1 MNEYLV
7 IGISTLYL
15 IGLFLVA
22 FYGEKYFAR
31 LSNTGFVYALSL
43 MVYCTAWTFY
53 GSVGRASTVGI
64 EFLAI
69 YIGPL
74 MTIPFWWFVLRK
86 MVRITHTLR
95 ISSIADFISSRY
107 GKDAR
112 LGAIVA
118 LACFVGVIPY
128 IALQLKAISSSIGI
142 ISHTTVFDP
151 SIIIVVLLT
160 GFALLFGARNVDAN
174 QRKPG
179 LISAIAFESV
189 VKLLAFLVLGVYVV
203 YVLFDGVGDVF
214 GSALTIENIGDLY
227 TFETKGGFADWFWV
241 SLISAFAFFLLP
253 RQFQVNSVEAGKEQ
267 HILTAMR
274 VAPVYLLLINLFVV
288 PIAIAGLILMPE
300 ESSDFYVLSL
310 PMLNGQRFIA
320 ILVFL
325 GGFSAATSM
334 ILVST
339 TALSTMM
346 SNYVFI
352 PAVLKAQKEEAS
364 VRTDYHSILLFW
376 RRISIVF
383 IMLLAFVYFKT
394 LIVKDSLVEIGIVS
408 FIAIAQLAP
417 AFFGGLYWKRATR
430 KAAVAGIVSGLVVW
444 FFFLVWPNIE
454 LSLQGIAGFQNEMP
468 GTDFIHFV
476 TTKMGVS
483 TTVAS
488 IVLSL
493 TVNAGFYLFYS
504 FTTEQTAQEVNQAE
518 LFVGIF
524 DYSGSYDSSVAWKG
538 TAYFPD
544 IRSLLNQFIGEER
557 TNVVLNRY
565 ATRNDI
571 DWEKNPKVDSKMISY
586 LERILTGIIGPSS
599 ARIMISNVVQ
609 EEEIGMSDVLDIL
622 NESRETLRL
631 NKELQLK
638 SKQLARATSELRAAN
653 EKLVEYNDLK
663 NEFLYTVT
671 HELRTPVTAI
681 RAMSELLED
690 NPDMDEEESATFLQN
705 IIYEAERMSRLI
717 SNVLDLEKF
726 ESGNQQLEFRA
737 VDIEGLVEEE
747 VRATSAALVGKKVKV
762 ELSISSHLDRVY
774 ADEERVRQVLT
785 NLLSNAVKYCDQED
799 GLIRVTA
806 YRQDDAIRVN
816 VSNNGEG
823 IDENDLESIFDK
835 FYQVRHQTRKKPIG
849 HGLGLAIC
857 KNIIEMHKGRISV
870 EVNEGLVRF
879 SFSLPVYKNVEV

>member
-15 IGLFLVA
+15 IGLFLIA

-112 LGAIVA
+112 LGTIVA
-118 LACFVGVIPY
+118 LASFIGVIPY

-142 ISHTTVFDP
+142 ISHTTFFDP
-151 SIIIVVLLT
+151 SLIIVVLLT
-160 GFALLFGARNVDAN
+160 GFAILFGARNVDAN

-189 VKLLAFLVLGVYVV
+189 VKLVAFLVLGVYVV
-203 YVLFDGVGDVF
+203 YVLFNGVGDVF
-214 GSALTIENIGDLY
+214 GQAKNIQDIGSLF
-227 TFETKGGFADWFWV
+227 TFDTKGGFADWFWV
-241 SLISAFAFFLLP
+241 SLISAFAFLILP
-253 RQFQVNSVEAGKEQ
+253 RQFQVNSIEVGKEQ

-288 PIAIAGLILMPE
+288 PIAIAGLILIPE
-300 ESSDFYVLSL
+300 ANGDFYVLSL
-310 PMLNGQRFIA
+310 PMLNGQKLIA

-352 PAVLKAQKEEAS
+352 PAVLKAKKEEATE
-364 VRTDYHSILLFW
+364 RTDYYSVLLFW
-376 RRISIVF
+376 RRVSIVV

-394 LIVKDSLVEIGIVS
+394 MIVKDSLVEIGIVS

-417 AFFGGLYWKRATR
+417 AFFGGMYWKKATR
-430 KAAVAGIVSGLVVW
+430 KAAIAGIVSGLIVW
-444 FFFLVWPNIE
+444 FVFLVWPNIE
-454 LSLQGIAGFQNEMP
+454 ISIQSLSGFERGLP
-468 GTDFIHFV
+468 GAQLVSFI
-476 TTKMGVS
+476 TSKMGVS
-483 TTVAS
+483 ATVAS
-488 IVLSL
+488 IVISLS
-493 TVNAGFYLFYS
+493 VNLGFYLYYS
-504 FTTEQTAQEVNQAE
+504 FTTEQTAQELNQAE

-544 IRSLLNQFIGEER
+544 IRSLLNQFIGERR
-557 TNVVLNRY
+557 TDVVLNRY
-565 ATRNDI
+565 ARRHGI
-571 DWEKNPKVDSKMISY
+571 DWSENSKVDSKMISY
-586 LERILTGIIGPSS
+586 LERVLTGIIGPSS

-609 EEEIGMSDVLDIL
+609 EEEIGMTDVLDIL

-638 SKQLARATSELRAAN
+638 SKQLARATAELRTAN
-653 EKLVEYNDLK
+653 EKLLEYSDLK

-681 RAMSELLED
+681 RAMSELMED
-690 NPDMDEEESATFLQN
+690 NPDMDDEERATFLQN
-705 IIYEAERMSRLI
+705 IIYEAERMSKLI

-726 ESGNQQLEFRA
+726 ESGNQHLEFRE
-737 VDIEGLVEEE
+737 VDLEKLIEEE
-747 VRATSAALVGKKVKV
+747 MRATRAMLVGKIVKT
-762 ELSISSHLDRVY
+762 ELSISSHLDHVY
-774 ADEERVRQVLT
+774 ADKERIRQVMA

-806 YRQDDAIRVN
+806 YRQDDTIRVN
-816 VSNNGEG
+816 VSNNGDG

-835 FYQVRHQTRKKPIG
+835 FYQVRHQTRKKPMG
-849 HGLGLAIC
+849 HGLGLAIS
-857 KNIIEMHKGRISV
+857 KNIVEMHTGRISV
-870 EVNEGLVRF
+870 ETHEGLVRF